1 MKAFW
6 HLTTVAICTMIAQC
20 AFAAGASFGPAAR
33 TNTSPHQLWEIRSK
47 QDKEHEGHYSL
58 ILRNRQT
65 QREQEIFSGDRWCE
79 VLWSADDSRIAITDW
94 RGSDGSDILL
104 KATNQKGSA
113 KELADAA
120 ARAFLTKGER
130 VGHCYWEALKWEA
143 DGRLRVRAFGHT
155 AEKPLHEFAYE
166 FLVHPVK
173 KSATLVRKESGPRTR
188 AEEKI
193 WAGKERAWKKTASG
207 TNGLSQ

>member
-120 ARAFLTKGER
+120 ARAF
-130 VGHCYWEALKWEA
+130 
-143 DGRLRVRAFGHT
+143 
-155 AEKPLHEFAYE
+155 
-166 FLVHPVK
+166 
-173 KSATLVRKESGPRTR
+173 
-188 AEEKI
+188 
-193 WAGKERAWKKTASG
+193 
-207 TNGLSQ
+207 

>member
-1 MKAFW
+1 M
-6 HLTTVAICTMIAQC
+6 
-20 AFAAGASFGPAAR
+20 
-33 TNTSPHQLWEIRSK
+33 
-47 QDKEHEGHYSL
+47 
-58 ILRNRQT
+58 
-65 QREQEIFSGDRWCE
+65 
-79 VLWSADDSRIAITDW
+79 
-94 RGSDGSDILL
+94 